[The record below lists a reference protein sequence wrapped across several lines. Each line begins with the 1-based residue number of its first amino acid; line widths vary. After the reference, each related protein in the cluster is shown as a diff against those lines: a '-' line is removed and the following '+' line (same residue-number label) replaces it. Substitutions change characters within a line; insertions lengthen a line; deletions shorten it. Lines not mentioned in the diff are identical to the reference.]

1 MTKLLT
7 HPFVFALI
15 IIGDLAGRIANSQI
29 MDYIFKPLLMLWLLG
44 YFLIQIKPVKQSP
57 DYHPSFARLII
68 LALVFS
74 WLGDVSL
81 MFVEQ
86 AAIFFVVGL
95 GNFLIA
101 HIFYVLAY
109 HRSVALS
116 QKQGYITK
124 KPLWILPF
132 LLVGVGLYGYL
143 FPSLKDLAIPVAV
156 YATTIV
162 LMGIFAL
169 NRKGTTS
176 TLSYQYIF
184 FGALLFIVSD
194 SCIAINKF
202 VTPLPQAGLIIMVT
216 YIAAQYMIVKG
227 SVATQVKS
235 FLVNS
240 R

>member
-7 HPFVFALI
+7 HPFIFILI
-15 IIGDLAGRIANSQI
+15 VIGDLAGQVANSQI
-29 MDYIFKPLLMLWLLG
+29 LDYIFKPLLMLWLLG
-44 YFLIQIKPVKQSP
+44 YFLTQIKTARQSTHYP
-57 DYHPSFARLII
+57 KSFVRFVI

-86 AAIFFVVGL
+86 SEVFFIVGL

-116 QKQGYITK
+116 QKQGYVAK
-124 KPLWILPF
+124 NLFWVLPF
-132 LLVGVGLYGYL
+132 LVIGAALYWYL
-143 FPSLKDLAIPVAV
+143 FPSLKDLAVPVAV
-156 YATTIV
+156 YATTII

-176 TLSYQYIF
+176 TASYQYIF
-184 FGALLFIVSD
+184 FGALIFIVSD
-194 SCIAINKF
+194 ASIAINKF
-202 VTPLPQAGLIIMVT
+202 VTPLPQAGLLIMVT

-227 SVATQVKS
+227 SLFELKA
-235 FLVNS
+235 FS